1 MTNINLPENDI
12 NALYEAFEEIPS
24 FRDAVSQNVFEGYFR
39 ALENIREFA
48 NIKKYRIVF
57 IGEPG
62 SGKTTAICNWL
73 NLLKK
78 TKLEIKEKKVFR
90 CCLRVQDGLLLPRC
104 ILSKQINKAV

>member
-1 MTNINLPENDI
+1 MTDIKLPENDI

-24 FRDAVSQNVFEGYFR
+24 FRDAVSQNVFGGYFR
-39 ALENIREFA
+39 TLENIREFA

-78 TKLEIKEKKVFR
+78 KQNWRSRKRKYFVAVYGFR
-90 CCLRVQDGLLLPRC
+90 TDYCCRG
-104 ILSKQINKAV
+104 AY